1 MFWQI
6 VKIRKNQFYHFP
18 ECCFECSDDEAFCGD
33 VSSREPDDAAAG
45 MTPIA
50 GYQVAENGHQTFV
63 NNLQTK
69 IEQFFFQ
76 KPKIIKILVCFKK
89 PLKRNLKSNI
99 YE

>member
-1 MFWQI
+1 MI
-6 VKIRKNQFYHFP
+6 NVLTNSLDTNKNQFYHFP
-18 ECCFECSDDEAFCGD
+18 ECGFECSDDEAFCGD

-69 IEQFFFQ
+69 IE
-76 KPKIIKILVCFKK
+76 
-89 PLKRNLKSNI
+89 
-99 YE
+99 